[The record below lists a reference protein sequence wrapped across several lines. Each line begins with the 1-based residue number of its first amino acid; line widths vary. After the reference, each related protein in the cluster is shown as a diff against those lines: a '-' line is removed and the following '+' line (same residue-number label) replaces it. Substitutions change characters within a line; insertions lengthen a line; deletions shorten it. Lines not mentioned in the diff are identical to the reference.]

1 MSVDFYL
8 CKDKNICW
16 WNDSRN
22 RKHVQYSHY
31 WSGFSL
37 RHTVEC
43 VWICV
48 CVWCTFCVCTVSPPA
63 QQVEEDEDDVQ
74 VEGEGSGD
82 VLLRIQTETEQ
93 PHHQLT
99 VQHQK
104 LVQKKKR
111 QRESTGHGFKIQLHV
126 SFNSDSY
133 RTEIRSCNDG
143 HKSSILVQLCK
154 FPVPVNRAGLP
165 DSRRPHQWCRSSR
178 RCRWIQTWSGPWPES
193 AGRQKIWWN
202 QNGSEVKTEKSICVE
217 KWKTAVS
224 GFHI

>member
-1 MSVDFYL
+1 MKWLTKQETCTVFTL
-8 CKDKNICW
+8 LIGFFITT
-16 WNDSRN
+16 
-22 RKHVQYSHY
+22 H
-31 WSGFSL
+31 SG
-37 RHTVEC
+37 VC
-43 VWICV
+43 GYV

-143 HKSSILVQLCK
+143 HKSSI
-154 FPVPVNRAGLP
+154 FPY
-165 DSRRPHQWCRSSR
+165 QW
-178 RCRWIQTWSGPWPES
+178 IEQ
-193 AGRQKIWWN
+193 
-202 QNGSEVKTEKSICVE
+202 GSQ
-217 KWKTAVS
+217 TAV
-224 GFHI
+224 GHISDVGVVEGADESKHDQVHGQNQQGARKYGEIKTGLR

>member
-1 MSVDFYL
+1 M
-8 CKDKNICW
+8 
-16 WNDSRN
+16 
-22 RKHVQYSHY
+22 
-31 WSGFSL
+31 
-37 RHTVEC
+37 
-43 VWICV
+43 

-165 DSRRPHQWCRSSR
+165 DSRRPHQ
-178 RCRWIQTWSGPWPES
+178 
-193 AGRQKIWWN
+193 
-202 QNGSEVKTEKSICVE
+202 
-217 KWKTAVS
+217 
-224 GFHI
+224 